1 MIKEPQ
7 HYRHISYNDNSYT
20 NITMV
25 ITLLSYFLYST
36 LYVRGA
42 SSASSWQVRP
52 VQMKGSVFLL
62 IRPCRG

>member
-7 HYRHISYNDNSYT
+7 PYRQISYNGNSYT
-20 NITMV
+20 NITMI
-25 ITLLSYFLYST
+25 ITLSSYIPYST

-42 SSASSWQVRP
+42 SPASSWQVRP
-52 VQMKGSVFLL
+52 VQRKGSVFLL